1 MNILL
6 GVTGSISAYKTF
18 DILRGLIS
26 NGHEVSVILTNGAL
40 EFVRPELFKYLGA
53 KKILLPN
60 SSFNPNFESS
70 DQQMIHIEITRWAD
84 KFVIV
89 PASANTIANLANG
102 NANDLL
108 TATFLAWESQKPI
121 IIFPAMNTKML
132 NHQFTCRNME
142 TLNTL
147 PNLFVHPT
155 IQGSLA
161 CGDIGFGKLPEVEKI
176 IELIPVLSNIKTS
189 YSKKI
194 LIVTGAT
201 ISPLDPVRY
210 LTNSS
215 SGITGFHLAKEA
227 LNLGHTVHVIA
238 GHNATTKLNYF
249 TSHPNYTIE
258 KTKTNQ
264 EMFQAVKESIATSDI
279 YLSAAAIGD
288 INFPE
293 HAEKIKKDNLME
305 SLPIE
310 SATDILSYVLKT
322 KKDHQQ
328 IVGFAAET
336 NLSPEVLNKK
346 WKNKPVD
353 LLVGTKVHNGFINNQ
368 KQEGFSEHD
377 ATYSILKEGNLHF
390 DGKMTKDE
398 LSTYIFGNIAQ

>member
-40 EFVRPELFKYLGA
+40 KFVRAELFKYLGA
-53 KKILLPN
+53 RQVLLTKN
-60 SSFNPNFESS
+60 SFNPNLESS
-70 DQQMIHIEITRWAD
+70 DQQMIHIEITKWAD

-108 TATFLAWESQKPI
+108 TETFLAWEPQKPI

-132 NHQFTCRNME
+132 NHQFTCKNIK

-147 PNLFVHPT
+147 PNLFIHPT

-176 IELIPVLSNIKTS
+176 IELIPVLNNIKPS
-189 YSKKI
+189 CSKKI

-215 SGITGFHLAKEA
+215 SGLTGFHLAQEA
-227 LNLGHTVHVIA
+227 LKLGHTVHIIA
-238 GHNATTKLNYF
+238 GHNATSKLNYF
-249 TSHPNYTIE
+249 TSHPRYTIE

-264 EMFQAVKESIATSDI
+264 EMFQAVKRSIETADI

-288 INFPE
+288 INFLGHE
-293 HAEKIKKDNLME
+293 EKIKKHKLME

-310 SATDILSYVLKT
+310 SATDILSYVLKS
-322 KKDHQQ
+322 KKDYQQ

-336 NLSPEVLNKK
+336 NLSSEVLNTK

-368 KQEGFSEHD
+368 KQEGFSAPH
-377 ATYSILKEGNLHF
+377 ANYSILKKGKLHF
-390 DGKMTKDE
+390 DGKMTKNE
-398 LSTYIFGNIAQ
+398 LSTYIFRNITQ